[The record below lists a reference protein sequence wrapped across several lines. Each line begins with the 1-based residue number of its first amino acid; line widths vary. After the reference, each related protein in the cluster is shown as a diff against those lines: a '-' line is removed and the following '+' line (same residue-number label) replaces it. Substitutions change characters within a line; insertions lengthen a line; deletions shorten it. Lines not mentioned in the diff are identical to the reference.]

1 MCGIAGRVGQEVG
14 FFPLLKKMTDSIRH
28 RGPDEEGFYV
38 APGVELGSRR
48 LAIIDVAEGQQ
59 PISIEDGKVTVSF
72 NGEIY
77 NFQEL
82 RKRLIEGGHHLKTK
96 SDTEVIAWLY
106 LLEGTDFVRHLR
118 GMFAIALWDAREQK
132 LILIR
137 DRLGKKPLL
146 YRIRPDGGLDFASE
160 ARALL
165 VAGAPKEP
173 DLVALDF
180 VMTFGYAPPPMTGFR
195 SIAAL
200 SPGHMLI
207 WQDKKVTIE
216 QYWKFDSSKKTVF
229 EVQDAISQ
237 TKELLEESVVLRLIS
252 ERPIGV
258 LLSGGIDSTLV
269 AAFAAKNL
277 TSKLNTFSIG
287 FEDPAFDESG
297 YAAEVAK
304 RLGTQHHQLIVKPD
318 PELLVRTM
326 AKTLDRPFAD
336 SSILPTFMVSEF
348 ARSQVVVAL
357 GGDGGDEGF
366 GGYSR
371 YQLVDRMQ
379 SMNSLLRIASPIS
392 PIVRRLAFQTGDQR
406 LSRLAGGLRT
416 YGSTQARYMA
426 FVSLVH
432 RNEREKLRLKVS
444 PSHPSGLDPAIWF
457 KEIWDGASA
466 RGKLDR
472 PLAVDIETY
481 LPEDLNFK
489 TDIASMANSLELRSP
504 FQDHKLIEFSGKI
517 SENIRFQ
524 GGQTKYILKQIAK
537 DFVPAD
543 LVDRK
548 KMGFGIPRAR
558 WMRNELRPLVAE
570 VLLGSSAVQ
579 RGWFKQTEVRRQ
591 IDLHNR
597 GLDRD
602 RILWPLFAIEMWA
615 QNWLD

>member
-1 MCGIAGRVGQEVG
+1 MCGIAGRTGVEAG
-14 FFPLLKKMTDSIRH
+14 FLEPLKAMTDSIIH

-38 APGVELGSRR
+38 APGIELGSRR
-48 LAIIDVAEGQQ
+48 LAIIDVVGGQQ
-59 PISIEDGKVTVSF
+59 PISIADGKIRVVF

-82 RKRLIEGGHHLKTK
+82 RKQLIQGGHKLKTN

-106 LLEGTDFVRHLR
+106 LLEGIEFVHHLR
-118 GMFAIALWDAREQK
+118 GMFAIALWDARDRK
-132 LILIR
+132 LILVR

-146 YRIRPDGGLDFASE
+146 YRQRNDGGIDFASE

-165 VAGAPKEP
+165 KVGASREP

-195 SIAAL
+195 SI
-200 SPGHMLI
+200 SSIPPGHLLT
-207 WQDKKVTIE
+207 WTENEVVQT
-216 QYWKFDSSKKTVF
+216 QYWKLDSSQKTIF
-229 EVQDAISQ
+229 QIPDAISQ
-237 TKELLEESVVLRLIS
+237 TKEILEESVKLRLIS

-269 AAFAAKNL
+269 AAYAAKNL
-277 TSKLNTFSIG
+277 SSKLNTFSIG
-287 FEDPAFDESG
+287 FEDPQFDESS
-297 YAAEVAK
+297 YASQVAS
-304 RLGTQHHQLIVKPD
+304 RLGTEHHQLIVKPD

-336 SSILPTFMVSEF
+336 SSILPTFIVSEF

-357 GGDGGDEGF
+357 GGDGGDEAF

-379 SMNSLLRIASPIS
+379 SLNPLLRVARPLSPIL
-392 PIVRRLAFQTGDQR
+392 RRLALQTHDQR
-406 LSRLAGGLRT
+406 IARLASGLRT
-416 YGSTQARYMA
+416 YGSTWERYMA
-426 FVSLVH
+426 FVSLIH
-432 RNEREKLRLKVS
+432 QQERQALWSKS
-444 PSHPSGLDPAIWF
+444 AFSNTSNLDPAAWF
-457 KEIWDGASA
+457 KGIWEGAHA

-472 PLAVDIETY
+472 PLTVDIETY

-504 FQDHKLIEFSGKI
+504 FQDHKLVEFSAKI
-517 SENIRFQ
+517 SEEIRFNQ
-524 GGQTKYILKQIAK
+524 GQSKYILRQIAK
-537 DFVPAD
+537 EFVPASV
-543 LVDRK
+543 VDRK

-558 WMRNELRPLVAE
+558 WMRHELRPIISE
-570 VLLGSSAVQ
+570 VLLGSSATE
-579 RGWFKQTEVRRQ
+579 RGWFRRDELRRE
-591 IDLHNR
+591 IDLHNS

>member
-1 MCGIAGRVGQEVG
+1 MCGIAGRVGSDVG
-14 FFPLLKKMTDSIRH
+14 FLDPLKKMTDAILH
-28 RGPDEEGFYV
+28 RGPDEEGFFV
-38 APGVELGSRR
+38 APGIELGSRR

-59 PISIEDGKVTVSF
+59 PVSLDDGAITVVF

-77 NFQEL
+77 NFQTL
-82 RKRLIEGGHHLKTK
+82 RKSLIESGHHLKTK

-106 LLEGTDFVRHLR
+106 RLEGLNFVQHLR
-118 GMFAIALWDAREQK
+118 GMFAIAVWDAREHK
-132 LILIR
+132 LILVR

-146 YRIRPDGGLDFASE
+146 YRSRSDGGLDFASE

-165 VAGAPKEP
+165 VAGAPREP

-180 VMTFGYAPPPMTGFR
+180 VLTFGYAPPPMTGFR

-200 SPGHMLI
+200 PPGHLLI
-207 WQDKKVTIE
+207 WKDQKVVVE
-216 QYWKFDSSKKTVF
+216 QYWKFDSSHKTIF
-229 EVQDAISQ
+229 DMQDAISQ
-237 TKELLEESVVLRLIS
+237 TKETLEESVKLRLIS
-252 ERPIGV
+252 ERPLGV

-269 AAFAAKNL
+269 AAFASKNL
-277 TSKLNTFSIG
+277 STKLNTFSIG
-287 FEDPAFDESG
+287 FEDPEFDESG

-304 RLGTQHHQLIVKPD
+304 RLGTEHHQLIVKPD
-318 PELLVRTM
+318 PEVLVRTL
-326 AKTLDRPFAD
+326 ARTLDRPFAD
-336 SSILPTFMVSEF
+336 SSLLPTFMVSEF
-348 ARSQVVVAL
+348 ARSEVVVAL

-379 SMNSLLRIASPIS
+379 LINPLLRLASPIAS
-392 PIVRRLAFQTGDQR
+392 TIQKFAFQMGNQR

-416 YGSTQARYMA
+416 YASTQERYMA
-426 FVSLVH
+426 LVSLIH
-432 RNEREKLRLKVS
+432 RSERQELWSKTS
-444 PSHPSGLDPAIWF
+444 PLDHSGLDPATWF
-457 KEIWDGASA
+457 KKIWEGVLA
-466 RGKLDR
+466 REHLDR

-504 FQDHKLIEFSGKI
+504 FQDHKLIELSGRI
-517 SENIRFQ
+517 SEKLKFHN
-524 GGQTKYILKQIAK
+524 GETKYILRQIAK
-537 DFVPAD
+537 EFVPAS

-548 KMGFGIPRAR
+548 KMGFGIPRGR
-558 WMRNELRPLVAE
+558 WMREELRPLVAE
-570 VLLGSSAVQ
+570 TLLGSSAVN
-579 RGWFKQTEVRRQ
+579 RGWFNREAVSHQ

-597 GLDRD
+597 GVNRD

>member
-1 MCGIAGRVGQEVG
+1 MGTHTG
-14 FFPLLKKMTDSIRH
+14 FNELLKKMTDSITH

-38 APGVELGSRR
+38 APGIELGSRR

-59 PISIEDGKVTVSF
+59 PISIDDGKITVVF

-77 NFQEL
+77 NFQKL
-82 RKRLIEGGHHLKTK
+82 RKHLIQSGHHLKTK

-106 LLEGTDFVRHLR
+106 LLEGIGFVRHLR
-118 GMFAIALWDAREQK
+118 GMFAIALWDSRDRK

-137 DRLGKKPLL
+137 DRLGKKPVL
-146 YRIRPDGGLDFASE
+146 YRVRSDGGLDFASE

-165 VAGAPKEP
+165 VAGAPREP

-200 SPGHMLI
+200 PPGHLLT
-207 WQDKKVTIE
+207 WKEQKVTVQ
-216 QYWKFDSSKKTVF
+216 QYWKFNSAEKTIF
-229 EVQDAISQ
+229 EMHDAISQ
-237 TKELLEESVVLRLIS
+237 TKETLEESVKLRLIS

-269 AAFAAKNL
+269 AAFASKNL
-277 TSKLNTFSIG
+277 SSKLNTFSIG
-287 FEDPAFDESG
+287 FEDPKYDESG
-297 YAAEVAK
+297 YAAQVAK
-304 RLGTQHHQLIVKPD
+304 RLGTEHHQLIVKPD
-318 PELLVRTM
+318 PELLVRTL

-336 SSILPTFMVSEF
+336 SSILPTFLVSEF
-348 ARSQVVVAL
+348 ARSEVVVAL

-371 YQLVDRMQ
+371 YQLVDQ
-379 SMNSLLRIASPIS
+379 LQFLNPLLRLASPIAPTIQKLS
-392 PIVRRLAFQTGDQR
+392 FNTGNQH

-416 YGSTQARYMA
+416 YNSKEERYMA
-426 FVSLVH
+426 LVSLIH
-432 RNEREKLRLKVS
+432 LAERKKLWSKGMFTSDLK
-444 PSHPSGLDPAIWF
+444 LDPAIWF
-457 KEIWDGASA
+457 KKIWDGAHSGG
-466 RGKLDR
+466 RLDR

-504 FQDHKLIEFSGKI
+504 FQDHKLIELSGRI
-517 SENIRFQ
+517 SEKLKFHN
-524 GGQTKYILKQIAK
+524 GETKYILRQIAK
-537 DFVPAD
+537 EFVPPN

-570 VLLGSSAVQ
+570 VLLGPSATS
-579 RGWFKQTEVRRQ
+579 RGWFNREEISHQ

-602 RILWPLFAIEMWA
+602 RILWPLFAIELWA

>member
-1 MCGIAGRVGQEVG
+1 MCGIAGRTGVGVG
-14 FFPLLKKMTDSIRH
+14 FLEPLKAMTDSIIH

-38 APGVELGSRR
+38 APGIELGSRR

-59 PISIEDGKVTVSF
+59 PISIADGKIKVVF

-82 RKRLIEGGHHLKTK
+82 RKRLIQGGHKLKTN

-106 LLEGTDFVRHLR
+106 LLEGIEFVHHLR
-118 GMFAIALWDAREQK
+118 GMFAIALWDAQERK
-132 LILIR
+132 LVLVR

-146 YRIRPDGGLDFASE
+146 YRQRNDGGIDFASE

-165 VAGAPKEP
+165 KVGAPREP

-180 VMTFGYAPPPMTGFR
+180 VMTFGYAPPPMTGFS
-195 SIAAL
+195 SIKAIP
-200 SPGHMLI
+200 PGHLLTWMENKLL
-207 WQDKKVTIE
+207 QE
-216 QYWKFDSSKKTVF
+216 QYWKLDSSKKTIF
-229 EVQDAISQ
+229 QIPDAISQ
-237 TKELLEESVVLRLIS
+237 TKEILEESVKLRLIS

-269 AAFAAKNL
+269 ASYAAKNL
-277 TSKLNTFSIG
+277 SSKLNTFSIG
-287 FEDPAFDESG
+287 FEDPQFDESR
-297 YAAEVAK
+297 YASQVAK
-304 RLGTQHHQLIVKPD
+304 RLGTEHHQLIVKPD

-357 GGDGGDEGF
+357 GGDGGDEAF

-379 SMNSLLRIASPIS
+379 SLNPFLRVARPLSPILQ
-392 PIVRRLAFQTGDQR
+392 RLALQTGDQR
-406 LSRLAGGLRT
+406 LVRLVSGLRT
-416 YGSTQARYMA
+416 YKSTRERYMA
-426 FVSLVH
+426 FVSLIH
-432 RNEREKLRLKVS
+432 QQERQALWSTSALPNPAS
-444 PSHPSGLDPAIWF
+444 LDPATWF
-457 KEIWDGASA
+457 KGIWEGAHA
-466 RGKLDR
+466 REKLDR
-472 PLAVDIETY
+472 PLTVDIETY

-517 SENIRFQ
+517 SEEIRFHQ
-524 GGQTKYILKQIAK
+524 GQSKYILRQIAK
-537 DFVPAD
+537 EFVPASV
-543 LVDRK
+543 VDRK

-570 VLLGSSAVQ
+570 VLLGPSATE
-579 RGWFKQTEVRRQ
+579 RGWYKRDEVSRE
-591 IDLHNR
+591 IDLHNG

-602 RILWPLFAIEMWA
+602 RILWPLFAIELWA

>member
-1 MCGIAGRVGQEVG
+1 MCGIAGRTGVGVG
-14 FFPLLKKMTDSIRH
+14 FLEPLKAMTDSIIH

-38 APGVELGSRR
+38 APGIELGSRR

-59 PISIEDGKVTVSF
+59 PISIADGKIRVVF

-82 RKRLIEGGHHLKTK
+82 RKRLIQGGHKLKTN

-106 LLEGTDFVRHLR
+106 LLEGIEFVHHLR
-118 GMFAIALWDAREQK
+118 GMFAIALWDARERK
-132 LILIR
+132 LVLVR

-146 YRIRPDGGLDFASE
+146 YRQRNDGGIDFASE

-165 VAGAPKEP
+165 KVGAPREP

-180 VMTFGYAPPPMTGFR
+180 VMTFGYAPPPMTGFS
-195 SIAAL
+195 SIKAIP
-200 SPGHMLI
+200 PGHLLTWMEN
-207 WQDKKVTIE
+207 KVVQE
-216 QYWKFDSSKKTVF
+216 QYWKLDSSKKTIF
-229 EVQDAISQ
+229 QIPDAISQ
-237 TKELLEESVVLRLIS
+237 TKEILEESVKLRLIS

-258 LLSGGIDSTLV
+258 LLSGGVDSTLV
-269 AAFAAKNL
+269 AAYAAKNL
-277 TSKLNTFSIG
+277 SSKLNTFSIG
-287 FEDPAFDESG
+287 FEDPQFDESS
-297 YAAEVAK
+297 YASQVAK
-304 RLGTQHHQLIVKPD
+304 RLGTEHHQLIVKPD

-357 GGDGGDEGF
+357 GGDGGDEAF

-379 SMNSLLRIASPIS
+379 SLNPFLRVARPLSP
-392 PIVRRLAFQTGDQR
+392 VLQRLALQTGDQR
-406 LSRLAGGLRT
+406 LVRLASGLRT
-416 YGSTQARYMA
+416 YRSTRERYMA
-426 FVSLVH
+426 FVSLIH
-432 RNEREKLRLKVS
+432 QQERQALWSTSALPNS
-444 PSHPSGLDPAIWF
+444 TSLDPATWF
-457 KEIWDGASA
+457 KGIWEGAHA
-466 RGKLDR
+466 REKLDR
-472 PLAVDIETY
+472 PLTVDIETY

-504 FQDHKLIEFSGKI
+504 FQDHKLIEFSGRI
-517 SENIRFQ
+517 SEEIRFNQ
-524 GGQTKYILKQIAK
+524 GQSKYILRQIAK
-537 DFVPAD
+537 EFVPASV
-543 LVDRK
+543 VDRK

-558 WMRNELRPLVAE
+558 WMRNELRPLVSE
-570 VLLGSSAVQ
+570 VLLGSSATE
-579 RGWFKQTEVRRQ
+579 RGWFKRNEVSRE

-602 RILWPLFAIEMWA
+602 RILWPLFAIELWA